1 MKSLTRRILV
11 SLVLS
16 AVTLFTTP
24 SIYASCMFTLA
35 DEFGPVGFCSC
46 GSSAGPYCA
55 TFGGG
60 DLGVES
66 GLMGA
71 LCGFMCPG
79 VPLQTRNINDP
90 SRPVL
95 FEYPR
100 SHQLARANLIEL
112 RRLKNVAGATPV
124 CGNVTIYDLVLQK
137 RS

>member
-16 AVTLFTTP
+16 AVTLFTAP

-55 TFGGG
+55 TFSEG
-60 DLGVES
+60 DLGVDS
-66 GLMGA
+66 GFMAA
-71 LCGFMCPG
+71 LCGLMCPG
-79 VPLQTRNINDP
+79 VPLQSKNINDP
-90 SRPVL
+90 SRL

-100 SHQLARANLIEL
+100 SNQLARANLIDL
-112 RRLKNVAGATPV
+112 RRLKNVADASPV
-124 CGNVTIYDLVLQK
+124 CGNVTIYDLVL
-137 RS
+137 R